1 MKVTWSWSLS
11 VVAVVV
17 ACAVFSRGPI
27 GPEAIMPLDGTG
39 PRKEVAGPVLQLLL
53 GSAGEV
59 AADFFQRFAARFW

>member
-1 MKVTWSWSLS
+1 
-11 VVAVVV
+11 
-17 ACAVFSRGPI
+17 
-27 GPEAIMPLDGTG
+27 MPLDGTG